1 MNFELSLILIQ
12 TITGLFSL
20 YLGYK
25 AIDLNQKSY
34 KNSNDC
40 YINTGI
46 HNQTYIEN
54 TSTKYNE
61 IIEKRKG
68 TSNIFTGLLISLFL
82 EQGYIHL

>member
-40 YINTGI
+40 YINTGMSI
-46 HNQTYIEN
+46 AV
-54 TSTKYNE
+54 
-61 IIEKRKG
+61 
-68 TSNIFTGLLISLFL
+68 
-82 EQGYIHL
+82 